1 MSVKIMQSQSQ
12 TQSQLNIKCIQSV
25 QPTEQIVY
33 TLQQFNDVSF
43 KGFEFALP
51 EETLKII
58 TKMASEVGSPTYIKT
73 PVFHVRNNLTNS
85 SSNSSSSN
93 SSGSSSS
100 SNGSKKKYNNH
111 AQSSAATSEDWE
123 SLRTFHVTTIEKKT
137 GIDGV
142 FDKIRMQL
150 NKITDKNYVESKT
163 NIINLLDE
171 LVEENE
177 DLLKI
182 ANALFDIASNN
193 RFYSKLYAE
202 LYSELIAKYEPMRV
216 AFQTSYQT
224 FVELFDNVE
233 CGDPDKNYDEF
244 CRINK
249 VNECRKALSLFFVN
263 LSDNGVLTKLQILS
277 TLHKLFTQ
285 MCAKVCVANN
295 LNEVNEL
302 VEVIAILY
310 SKELMNSNKDHINS
324 DEFKIDGKTV
334 QETISAFATSKP
346 KTYPS
351 LSSKA
356 KFKFMDIID
365 A

>member
-1 MSVKIMQSQSQ
+1 MSVKIMQST

-25 QPTEQIVY
+25 QPTEHIVY

-51 EETLKII
+51 EETLNII

-85 SSNSSSSN
+85 STNSSNN
-93 SSGSSSS
+93 SSVSSSS
-100 SNGSKKKYNNH
+100 SGSKKKYNNH
-111 AQSSAATSEDWE
+111 AQSSASSEDWE

-202 LYSELIAKYEPMRV
+202 LYSELIAKYEPMRS
-216 AFQTSYQT
+216 AFQTSYQS

-310 SKELMNSNKDHINS
+310 SKELMNSNQDHINS
-324 DEFKIDGKTV
+324 DEFKIDGKTI

-346 KTYPS
+346 KTFPS